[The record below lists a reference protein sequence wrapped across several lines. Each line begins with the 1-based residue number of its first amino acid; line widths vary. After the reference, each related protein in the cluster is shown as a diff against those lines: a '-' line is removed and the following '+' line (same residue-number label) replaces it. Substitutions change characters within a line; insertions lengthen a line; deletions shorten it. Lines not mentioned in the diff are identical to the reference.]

1 MHIPDGFLSTGVA
14 VTTWAVAALGV
25 AAALRSE
32 QRDPEPMP
40 AGILGATAAFVFA
53 AQMINLPVA
62 PGTSGHLV
70 GAALAAVLLGPWR
83 ALIVMTVVLSV
94 QALLFQDGGL
104 SALGANLVD
113 MGLGSVLSSYA
124 VVALVTRRWR
134 SPRAL
139 VVAGVL
145 AAFAATLVGATLTA
159 IWLGLSGLY
168 PLSGIVPVMLV
179 THVAIGLLEAALTGA
194 IIVTVVRWR
203 PDLMKGVPAEGR
215 PGNPI
220 AAVAGIVGMAL
231 AITAFLAPFASTLP
245 DGLMSA
251 AQHLGFAA
259 RAEAGWQPP
268 LPELVSPF
276 FASAR
281 IATAVAGAMGTLAV
295 AVLAWGISRG
305 LRTVRDATH
314 D

>member
-1 MHIPDGFLSTGVA
+1 
-14 VTTWAVAALGV
+14 
-25 AAALRSE
+25 
-32 QRDPEPMP
+32 
-40 AGILGATAAFVFA
+40 VFA

-83 ALIVMTVVLSV
+83 ALIVMTVVLAV

-124 VVALVTRRWR
+124 VVALVTRRRR

-159 IWLGLSGLY
+159 VWLGLSGLY

-194 IIVTVVRWR
+194 ILVTVVRWR
-203 PDLMKGVPAEGR
+203 PDLLKGVHAEGR
-215 PGNPI
+215 PANPS
-220 AAVAGIVGMAL
+220 AVVAGIVGL
-231 AITAFLAPFASTLP
+231 AVAIAAFLSPFASTLP
-245 DGLMSA
+245 DGLASA
-251 AQHLGFAA
+251 ARRLGFAT
-259 RAEAGWQPP
+259 RAEATWPASI
-268 LPELVSPF
+268 PELVTPF

-281 IATAVAGAMGTLAV
+281 IATAVAGAMGTVAV
-295 AVLAWGISRG
+295 AVLAWIISRG
-305 LRTVRDATH
+305 LRTGHDATH
-314 D
+314 E